1 MMFLVWIS
9 RNFLRLFY
17 PQCWISVSSCQLL
30 ALLTVVWHYH
40 SQLVWIA
47 FCKGCHGMLLCS
59 GMVIL
64 CWPGTIPISFY
75 PILIHCNTIWFL
87 GKRVLFNTSDGR
99 ILLVRKEWISALK
112 LCAELEKDIFF
123 YNWVRQCCDGNFMEG
138 WEEKYFGVTLI
149 FCYVP
154 NPGAP
159 ATFTG
164 HFCFLPCTFQLVSPT
179 L

>member
-1 MMFLVWIS
+1 MLLQFKLSICSSRQGEGGAFEGTGGVEIIKMMFLVWIS
-9 RNFLRLFY
+9 RNFLQLFY

-75 PILIHCNTIWFL
+75 PILIYCNTIWFL
-87 GKRVLFNTSDGR
+87 GKRVLFNMSDGR

-112 LCAELEKDIFF
+112 LCAELEKDFFF
-123 YNWVRQCCDGNFMEG
+123 YIIG
-138 WEEKYFGVTLI
+138 WDSVVMGILWKVGSKSILE
-149 FCYVP
+149 
-154 NPGAP
+154 
-159 ATFTG
+159 
-164 HFCFLPCTFQLVSPT
+164 
-179 L
+179 